1 MSRLPKSVYR
11 RRRLT
16 FFGTTA
22 AIFTLVGGGTIIG
35 LAPLPPAIV
44 TTTSTTDLTSQPAQL
59 DIPPFGTTVIE
70 ADGFGILAS
79 SNIDTPAPIASMA
92 KLVTA
97 LVVLD
102 AHPIDAGTSG
112 PNISFDSSDIEVL
125 ARSIANDE
133 SRADV
138 VEGMT
143 LSERE
148 VITVML
154 VKSANNYSFS
164 LARWAFGSEKAY
176 VEAANAWLR
185 ENGFGSTVVTD
196 ASGLSPETRST
207 PRDLLGIGALALDN
221 EVTSSAVATV
231 STSIDPIGLIENSNK
246 LLGTL
251 GVNGIKTGTTDEA
264 GACLLFSTVLPIGDL
279 EVRIIGVTL
288 GAPTHPELDEA
299 LARLLVSVQAGFHQ
313 VTPTSSG
320 QVLATATSTWGES
333 TNLIA
338 RDTISRLVWSDTPV
352 RVRNT
357 ETVPATGSAGSLAGE
372 ALVTIGS
379 ETTLVPLTR
388 ESEISDPGF
397 AWRVSHID
405 ALFGH

>member
-1 MSRLPKSVYR
+1 M
-11 RRRLT
+11 
-16 FFGTTA
+16 
-22 AIFTLVGGGTIIG
+22 
-35 LAPLPPAIV
+35 
-44 TTTSTTDLTSQPAQL
+44 
-59 DIPPFGTTVIE
+59 
-70 ADGFGILAS
+70 
-79 SNIDTPAPIASMA
+79 
-92 KLVTA
+92 
-97 LVVLD
+97 
-102 AHPIDAGTSG
+102 
-112 PNISFDSSDIEVL
+112 
-125 ARSIANDE
+125 
-133 SRADV
+133 
-138 VEGMT
+138 
-143 LSERE
+143 
-148 VITVML
+148 
-154 VKSANNYSFS
+154 
-164 LARWAFGSEKAY
+164 
-176 VEAANAWLR
+176 
-185 ENGFGSTVVTD
+185 
-196 ASGLSPETRST
+196 
-207 PRDLLGIGALALDN
+207 
-221 EVTSSAVATV
+221 AVATV

-338 RDTISRLVWSDTPV
+338 SDTISLLVWSDTPV

-379 ETTLVPLTR
+379 ETTRVPMTR